1 MNYKTQFP
9 DYTDEIPTFE
19 GFEDTSWRDD
29 VCPSFQKHL
38 GGVSL
43 RVWVGYAD
51 PENRED
57 PDSPRFALDLITGDD
72 AVIILNTDDLDLVRF
87 VIDLVSRG
95 GDFLCSWNDSL
106 FEVHSKESL
115 RRDYGSTNL
124 FEPDSE
130 WASGEVDFEEVL
142 HNLETGRYVSDQN
155 DNMRIFRLSAPIK
168 EVA

>member
-95 GDFLCSWNDSL
+95 GDF
-106 FEVHSKESL
+106 
-115 RRDYGSTNL
+115 GSTNL